1 MPIVQYVR
9 GFVYCGGG
17 RRGAWVLPAQL
28 ERVRHEG
35 GGVAQ
40 LEVIEQLDAQR
51 GVGRVVVQKG
61 DGLHEEH
68 RHGAR
73 DDVVDAQVAELQRHH
88 LPRVV
93 PQPKGDEL
101 PHLLP
106 DDAAAE
112 VAPDAVRHRPDECD
126 HPRVAPPPSLR
137 SPWRRRRRRVRPG
150 LPHVYAAQRVVLV
163 ALVPVAPQA
172 IVRRRS
178 PARHSR
184 HHEQQRPAL
193 PRCAEE
199 GMLKAAAWP
208 GAAGGRPSQR
218 GAAPAGW

>member
-112 VAPDAVRHRPDECD
+112 VAPDAVRHRPDAGHD
-126 HPRVAPPPSLR
+126 GAVPPSPRSLWRRGWRREGLACLPPLLPIHAPIFPAAFIPITSLVAFPAAPPGSR
-137 SPWRRRRRRVRPG
+137 GGDHRRRAT
-150 LPHVYAAQRVVLV
+150 AA
-163 ALVPVAPQA
+163 
-172 IVRRRS
+172 S
-178 PARHSR
+178 GHCS
-184 HHEQQRPAL
+184 H
-193 PRCAEE
+193 
-199 GMLKAAAWP
+199 
-208 GAAGGRPSQR
+208 QR
-218 GAAPAGW
+218 GTD